1 MLIFL
6 GMITASLTEIRLC
19 AERITVVIVS
29 GMEAYIPY
37 SFSRPKPS
45 KP

>member
-6 GMITASLTEIRLC
+6 GMITASVSGTHPSLC
-19 AERITVVIVS
+19 AERITEVIVS

-37 SFSRPKPS
+37 SLS
-45 KP
+45 